1 MKGVLIEL
9 KTPAARQAAADIP
22 DGLREVAGAPAWEN
36 NRAAAWVVLPGAS
49 SPVHRHA
56 GDAVE
61 LLFAAATAPRAVF
74 VPAGTVHSAPVP
86 AEGGRTYIFEIK

>member
-1 MKGVLIEL
+1 L
-9 KTPAARQAAADIP
+9 KTPAARPAAAEIP
-22 DGLREVAGAPAWEN
+22 DGLRQVAGAPAWEN
-36 NRAAAWVVLPGAS
+36 TRAAAWVVMPGAS

-61 LLFAAATAPRAVF
+61 LHFAGATAPTAAF
-74 VPAGTVHSAPVP
+74 VPAGTVHSTPVP